1 MPLIGSLRDVKRHWK
16 ALLVILIIA
25 ACSPANFEKSPPST
39 NSNPGNPPGP
49 TSETPCSPIGG
60 TFPSNRNGMYGWI
73 VVQDQGTCNGSGLQS
88 CNSHDEMTSGNQGD
102 KLSDMVVSAPLVP
115 TRDFSVG
122 FATRNGGQL
131 NYRGTSTPVREF
143 WGLNMRTKI
152 ALASGD
158 APGLYQFLAIVDDG
172 FRMTRE
178 DTGHMFL
185 NLEDVNSSSV
195 VSNEVG
201 SNNPYTVYLNP
212 NDRVPFRIQYYQTPA
227 TEIAFFMMWRR
238 VNTQGEATVARFNRG
253 NGAAGRNAFWN
264 VDGGGGTT
272 ANYAALYNDG
282 WRPMRAENFWMPDD
296 LVHTCQ

>member
-1 MPLIGSLRDVKRHWK
+1 MPLIGSIGDVKRHWK
-16 ALLVILIIA
+16 TLLTILIIA
-25 ACSPANFEKSPPST
+25 ACSPANFEKSPPSAT
-39 NSNPGNPPGP
+39 SNPPGP
-49 TSETPCSPIGG
+49 TGETPCSPIGG
-60 TFPSNRNGMYGWI
+60 SFPSNQNGMYGWI
-73 VVQDQGTCNGSGLQS
+73 VVQTQSTCNSSGLQS
-88 CNSHDEMTSGNQGD
+88 CNSHEEMTSGNQGD

-122 FATRNGGQL
+122 FATRDGGQL

-172 FRMTRE
+172 FRMTLE
-178 DTGHMFL
+178 TSNDVFL

-195 VSNEVG
+195 VSTKG
-201 SNNPYTVYLNP
+201 AGYNPNTVYLNP
-212 NDRVPFRIQYYQTPA
+212 GDRVPFRIQYYQTPA

-238 VNTQGEATVARFNRG
+238 VNSQADAQTARFERCSG
-253 NGAAGRNAFWN
+253 VCGRNAFWN
-264 VDGGGGTT
+264 VDGGGAAT
-272 ANYAALYNDG
+272 ANYNALYADG
-282 WRPMRAENFWMPDD
+282 WRPMRAENFWMPDN